1 MFTIA
6 IHLSIKSLRLLVFRF
21 KGLALNY
28 NLTCSNRVWSS
39 GHEVNHARTRDMI
52 LSREG
57 KWLSASSIPDGSA
70 LSNPLSQ
77 SLLSG
82 SFAVKKKVLTWTLER
97 RRMRGNQAGAE
108 CVRLA
113 LG

>member
-1 MFTIA
+1 MLTIA

-21 KGLALNY
+21 KGLALSY

-52 LSREG
+52 LSRQG

-70 LSNPLSQ
+70 LLNPLSQ

-82 SFAVKKKVLTWTLER
+82 SFAVKKVVVQFR
-97 RRMRGNQAGAE
+97 VQA
-108 CVRLA
+108 LA
-113 LG
+113 CA